1 MRYLIVGCGRVGS
14 TLARRLMRAGHE
26 ITVVD
31 ENPAAFRRLGRNF
44 NGQQV
49 LGTGIDVDV
58 LTRAGA
64 ASADGFAAVTQGDNR
79 NIMAALI
86 AQEHFKIKKVV
97 ARIYDPERSQMYREF
112 GISTICPTTVGA
124 KLMANALVE
133 QTYRVLPFERK
144 DIEVIE
150 FVVTASLN
158 GKTVKDVTIEG
169 KTQVCVVVRR
179 DSSVVPKADLRLE
192 TGDRVVTVV
201 APDYLD
207 EYRKLVDTNLA
218 KAG

>member
-14 TLARRLMRAGHE
+14 TLARRLMRAGHD

-31 ENPAAFRRLGRNF
+31 ENPAAFKRLGRGF
-44 NGQQV
+44 HGQQV

-58 LTRAGA
+58 LSRAGA
-64 ASADGFAAVTQGDNR
+64 GNADGFAAVTQGDNR

-86 AQEHFKIKKVV
+86 AQQHFKIKKVV
-97 ARIYDPERSQMYREF
+97 ARIYDPERSQMYRDF
-112 GISTICPTTVGA
+112 GISTVCPTTVGA

-133 QTYRVLPFERK
+133 HAYRVLPYERK
-144 DIEVIE
+144 DVEVIE
-150 FVVTASLN
+150 FIATDALA
-158 GKTVKDVTIEG
+158 GKTVADVTVPG

-179 DSSVVPKADLRLE
+179 EQSVIPRPDMPLDP
-192 TGDRVVTVV
+192 GDRVVTVV
-201 APDYLD
+201 APDYLE

-218 KAG
+218 KAV

>member
-14 TLARRLMRAGHE
+14 TLARRLTRAGHDV
-26 ITVVD
+26 TVVD
-31 ENPAAFRRLGRNF
+31 ENPTAFRRLGKGF
-44 NGQQV
+44 HGQQV

-64 ASADGFAAVTQGDNR
+64 GDADGFAAVTQGDNR

-86 AQEHFKIKKVV
+86 AQQHFKIKKVV
-97 ARIYDPERSQMYREF
+97 ARIYDPERSQMYRDF
-112 GISTICPTTVGA
+112 GISTVCPTTVGA
-124 KLMANALVE
+124 KLMANSLVE
-133 QTYRVLPFERK
+133 QAYRVLPFERK

-150 FVVTASLN
+150 FITTSSLA
-158 GKTVKDVTIEG
+158 GKTVADVTIAG

-179 DSSVVPKADLRLE
+179 DQSVVPQPDTRLE
-192 TGDRVVTVV
+192 AGDRVVTVV
-201 APDYLD
+201 LPDYLE

-218 KAG
+218 KAV

>member
-14 TLARRLMRAGHE
+14 TLAKRLTRAGHD

-31 ENPAAFRRLGRNF
+31 ENPSAFRRLGRHF
-44 NGQQV
+44 TGQQV

-58 LTRAGA
+58 LARAGA
-64 ASADGFAAVTQGDNR
+64 EKADGFAAVTQGDNR

-86 AQEHFKIKKVV
+86 ALQHFKIKKVV
-97 ARIYDPERSQMYREF
+97 ARIYDPERSQMYRDF
-112 GISTICPTTVGA
+112 GISTVCPTTVGA

-133 QTYRVLPFERK
+133 ESYRVLPFERK
-144 DIEVIE
+144 DVEVIE
-150 FVVTASLN
+150 FVVDAKLS
-158 GKTVKDVTIEG
+158 GKTVAQVTVAG

-179 DSSVVPKADLRLE
+179 EQSIVPQADLRLE
-192 TGDRVVTVV
+192 PGDRVVTVV
-201 APDYLD
+201 QPDYLED
-207 EYRKLVDTNLA
+207 YRKYLGADLA

>member
-14 TLARRLMRAGHE
+14 TLAKRLERAGHDVS
-26 ITVVD
+26 VVD
-31 ENPAAFRRLGRNF
+31 ENPDAFKRLGRNF
-44 NGQQV
+44 SGQQV

-64 ASADGFAAVTQGDNR
+64 EKADGFAAVTQGDNR

-86 AQEHFKIKKVV
+86 ALQHFKIKKVV
-97 ARIYDPERSQMYREF
+97 ARIYDPERSQMYRDF
-112 GISTICPTTVGA
+112 GITTVCPTTVGA
-124 KLMANALVE
+124 KLMANALLE
-133 QTYRVLPFERK
+133 QSYRVLPFERK

-150 FVVTASLN
+150 FLASGAFA
-158 GKTVKDVTIEG
+158 GKTIADITVTG

-179 DSSVVPKADLRLE
+179 EQSIVPQPDLRLE
-192 TGDRVVTVV
+192 AGDRVVTVV
-201 APDYLD
+201 KPDYLE
-207 EYRKLVDTNLA
+207 EYRKQLDSTLA

>member
-14 TLARRLMRAGHE
+14 TLAKRLTRAGHD

-31 ENPAAFRRLGRNF
+31 ENPAAFRRLGRHF
-44 NGQQV
+44 SGQQV

-64 ASADGFAAVTQGDNR
+64 DKADGFAAVTQGDNR

-86 AQEHFKIKKVV
+86 ALQHFKIKKVV
-97 ARIYDPERSQMYREF
+97 ARIYDPERSQMYRDF
-112 GISTICPTTVGA
+112 GIATVCPTTVGA
-124 KLMANALVE
+124 KLMANALLE

-150 FVVTASLN
+150 FVVDSKLG
-158 GKTVKDVTIEG
+158 GKTVADVTVAG

-179 DSSVVPKADLRLE
+179 EQSVVPEPDLRLE
-192 TGDRVVTVV
+192 AGDRIVTVV
-201 APDYLD
+201 SPDFLE
-207 EYRKLVDTNLA
+207 EYRKRLDSNLA
-218 KAG
+218 KAV

>member
-31 ENPAAFRRLGRNF
+31 ENPAAFKRLGRGF
-44 NGQQV
+44 HGQQV

-64 ASADGFAAVTQGDNR
+64 GEADGFAAVTQGDNR

-86 AQEHFKIKKVV
+86 AQQHFKIKKVV
-97 ARIYDPERSQMYREF
+97 ARIYDPERSQMYRDF
-112 GISTICPTTVGA
+112 GISTVCPTTVGA

-133 QTYRVLPFERK
+133 HAYRVLPFERK
-144 DIEVIE
+144 DVEVIE
-150 FVVTASLN
+150 FIATPALA
-158 GKTVKDVTIEG
+158 GKTVGDVTVAG

-179 DSSVVPKADLRLE
+179 EQSVVPQPNLKLE
-192 TGDRVVTVV
+192 EGDRVVTVV
-201 APDYLD
+201 QPDYLE
-207 EYRKLVDTNLA
+207 EYRKLVDTTLA
-218 KAG
+218 KAV

>member
-14 TLARRLMRAGHE
+14 TLAKRLMRAGHD

-31 ENPAAFRRLGRNF
+31 ENPAAFRRLGRDF
-44 NGQQV
+44 RGQQV

-58 LTRAGA
+58 LARAGA

-86 AQEHFKIKKVV
+86 AQAHFKIKKVV
-97 ARIYDPERSQMYREF
+97 ARIYDPERSHMYRDF

-133 QTYRVLPFERK
+133 HAYRVLPYERK
-144 DIEVIE
+144 DVEVIE
-150 FVVTASLN
+150 FVTTPALV
-158 GKTVKDVTIEG
+158 GKTINDVTVPG
-169 KTQVCVVVRR
+169 KTQVCLVVRA
-179 DSSVVPKADLRLE
+179 DKSIVPQMDQRLE
-192 TGDRVVTVV
+192 ADDLVVTVV
-201 APDYLD
+201 QPEYLD
-207 EYRKLVDTNLA
+207 EYRKLVDTALA
-218 KAG
+218 KAV